1 MLTDCYSSCFNQI
14 GAGFQNSVST
24 PTLNK
29 SSSDYKKMAGSIDS
43 MDKSQLNSSLEE
55 ETQSYDIYEAHNPS
69 ASEAVNPSF
78 DLAYRNQGK
87 LHTDS

>member
-1 MLTDCYSSCFNQI
+1 MEQLVKTYVH
-14 GAGFQNSVST
+14 FQNNVST

-29 SSSDYKKMAGSIDS
+29 SSDYKKMAGSIDS

-69 ASEAVNPSF
+69 ASEAINPSF
-78 DLAYRNQGK
+78 DLAYRNQGGK
-87 LHTDS
+87 